1 MRFSQWSDTRKCH
14 SAIIDSC
21 SFYSGLDMILL
32 GVGNA
37 IQDWLPCPTEWAI
50 LSRAKNENNGS
61 ALPHQTCHCK
71 SNCKCCEIIWD
82 TPRFS
87 VVDSKISL
95 DGNSSLFW
103 HANISVPS
111 HHCRNEKREQT
122 SICISRVCIWLYSL
136 STTIREPNLNSFGT
150 TTVSILPLF
159 SILLFLK
166 NEKLETRIRVLQ

>member
-1 MRFSQWSDTRKCH
+1 MVRHSQMSQRDNRLLQLLFRAGHDSSRSRKRDSRLASVPDRVSISLARRTKTTGPPCH
-14 SAIIDSC
+14 IKPVTVSPTVSVVKL
-21 SFYSGLDMILL
+21 SGTLL
-32 GVGNA
+32 
-37 IQDWLPCPTEWAI
+37 
-50 LSRAKNENNGS
+50 S
-61 ALPHQTCHCK
+61 
-71 SNCKCCEIIWD
+71 
-82 TPRFS
+82 S

-111 HHCRNEKREQT
+111 HHCRYEKREQT